1 MRQHN
6 VKGLVYKVIPAVSI
20 ALSAWS
26 GGARAAD
33 LTDGQIIGIYIQV
46 NGFDIETALLGSSQA
61 GSVEARK
68 LAEHVV
74 SDHLGVR
81 QGAFALAEKCKVTP
95 VLPAERN
102 SAAID
107 HDAAMA
113 RLLKLAGADF
123 DKAYAE
129 HEVAFH
135 TAAIDAV
142 RNTLLPAAKCLDL
155 QAHFKAVLPAFEHH
169 LMMTKELAAHLAT
182 AKQAM

>member
-1 MRQHN
+1 MRKHS
-6 VKGLVYKVIPAVSI
+6 VKGLVNKMIPLVSI

-26 GGARAAD
+26 GGAQAAD

-46 NGFDIETALLGSSQA
+46 NSFDIETALLGRSQA
-61 GSVEARK
+61 NSAEARK
-68 LAEHVV
+68 LAEHVA

-81 QGAFALAEKCKVTP
+81 QGAYALAEKCKVTP
-95 VLPAERN
+95 ALPAERN
-102 SAAID
+102 SAAVE

-113 RLLKLAGADF
+113 KLLKLTGADF
-123 DKAYAE
+123 DQAYAQ

-142 RNTLLPAAKCLDL
+142 KTVLLPSAKCPEL

-169 LMMTKELAAHLAT
+169 LMMTKELAAHVGG
-182 AKQAM
+182 